1 MGKSEKL
8 PMLSPGATLSQR
20 LHLFINLQTLQ
31 ASSFWTFIEALSHSH
46 DSLNHW
52 PLLTEFHFQPLSL
65 RGGSAADQ
73 CQDQRKQEKTFHPY
87 SLLST
92 VFFCIMYQPHS
103 LVKSEKR

>member
-52 PLLTEFHFQPLSL
+52 PLLTEFHFQPLSPPPGRSKGAWETESFNPFL
-65 RGGSAADQ
+65 HKVGSGFSWQPAPFFKNLPKVA
-73 CQDQRKQEKTFHPY
+73 
-87 SLLST
+87 SLT
-92 VFFCIMYQPHS
+92 
-103 LVKSEKR
+103 